1 MAPLCSATEGLEV
14 LLPVGF
20 DFDFI
25 FDFSP
30 FRGLVSINGADG
42 TFVVDMACAEFILE
56 TGAIVDIKDAFC
68 GALKTAGDGTGA
80 VTEFDGAD
88 TGASAFDESNGP
100 LCGATNLPGKA
111 VVFTVVAVFAT
122 LFDGEL

>member
-14 LLPVGF
+14 FLPVGF

-56 TGAIVDIKDAFC
+56 TGAIVDSKDAFS
-68 GALKTAGDGTGA
+68 GALKTAGNGTGA
-80 VTEFDGAD
+80 N
-88 TGASAFDESNGP
+88 TGASAFDDSNGP

-111 VVFTVVAVFAT
+111 VVFTIVAVFAT